1 MKNDR
6 IDQALSALG
15 FALKAERDENPLNNP
30 LAFVEKLPKRCFTGD
45 HINGGKIIQFA
56 SQGITDNAKKEQIVV
71 SDNGVAISVLST
83 SKINSSVE
91 IAGDVTV
98 NNVSATSITADV
110 LNVKEIKA
118 DIDFDKN
125 TPIKFS
131 GDLNGKGLLWSA
143 KDYTKQFVFNHK
155 PDRFFSSESIDL
167 AKNKNISINGT
178 KLLDEKE
185 LGASVTKSNIREVGR
200 LKGLI
205 VDGTA
210 IINDYLY
217 FDGSSDRLGLGTDE
231 PNAALS
237 VAEMGTEVMLGTT
250 ETMSGMVG
258 TFATND
264 FDIVT
269 DDTPRITVKAGGDI
283 QLGNKNRPP
292 VSVSVHG
299 KISVKV
305 NTPDPDVD
313 LHVNG
318 AIKYNGKLQTHGKG
332 APTSGVFNNGDIV
345 WNDSP
350 GLGSY
355 VGWICITAGSPGQ
368 WAPFGKIG
376 NS

>member
-30 LAFVEKLPKRCFTGD
+30 LALVEKLPKRCFSGD
-45 HINGGKIIQFA
+45 HINGGKIIQFS
-56 SQGITDNAKKEQIVV
+56 SQGITDQAKKEQIVITDDGV
-71 SDNGVAISVLST
+71 SISVLST
-83 SKINSSVE
+83 NKINSSVE
-91 IAGDVTV
+91 INGDMTV
-98 NNVSATSITADV
+98 KNVSATSITADV

-131 GDLNGKGLLWSA
+131 GDLGGKGILWAA

-167 AKNKNISINGT
+167 ARNKQISINGT
-178 KLLDEKE
+178 KVLDEKE
-185 LGASVTKSNIREVGR
+185 LGPTVTKSNIREVGR

-217 FDGSSDRLGLGTDE
+217 FDGNSDRLGLGTDE

-237 VAEMGTEVMLGTT
+237 VAEMGVEVMLGTT
-250 ETMSGMVG
+250 IENHGFVG
-258 TFATND
+258 TYATND

-269 DDTPRITVKAGGDI
+269 DDTPRITVKSGGDVH
-283 QLGNKNRPP
+283 LGNKNR
-292 VSVSVHG
+292 SAIQVSVHG
-299 KISVKV
+299 SLSVDV
-305 NTPDPDVD
+305 NNADSRAK

-318 AIKYNGKLQTHGKG
+318 AIKFNDNLHLKDSAPPTHG
-332 APTSGVFNNGDIV
+332 AFNQGDIV
-345 WNDSP
+345 WNSNP
-350 GLGSY
+350 QQKKY
-355 VGWICITAGSPGQ
+355 IGWVCTQGGSPGI
-368 WAPFGKIG
+368 WNPFGEIR
-376 NS
+376 